1 MFPNPYLMKLLA
13 NARTEDLR
21 RAAARSR
28 SRRAAT
34 DITRIGPT
42 AVLERR

>member
-1 MFPNPYLMKLLA
+1 MFPNPYLMKLMA
-13 NARTEDLR
+13 DARTEDLR

-34 DITRIGPT
+34 DIIQIGPT